1 MEAKMCLDHLSHT
14 KVDMVMKNVLKERIK
29 EIILFKANKPSKEA

>member
-1 MEAKMCLDHLSHT
+1 
-14 KVDMVMKNVLKERIK
+14 MVMKNVLKERIK